1 MKNIQH
7 DTLLEQAIDIR
18 AARTLC
24 RDGWSCEQINGVL
37 KNTEITHQ
45 QFAKFQEQSK
55 ALDELQEVFG
65 PPANSLY
72 TKRTENTQSEID
84 FLNRGP
90 DAATEVLKENSWQA
104 YEISLVIQDSMF
116 VPLDEPQ
123 PQVAPSVNYYGNSGM
138 ASPPVSAIPNHNG
151 YALSDPHST
160 TQSAMASVPMQNFNH
175 SPNPNRS
182 TSSRPSRRTLK
193 RDTLIL
199 AFMAAV
205 ALALLF
211 TLL

>member
-1 MKNIQH
+1 MKQIQH
-7 DTLLEQAIDIR
+7 DALLEQAIYTR

-37 KNTEITHQ
+37 KNTEITQ
-45 QFAKFQEQSK
+45 QQYAAFQDESK
-55 ALDELQEVFG
+55 SLDELQEVFG

-72 TKRTENTQSEID
+72 ARKTAKSDQSELD

-90 DAATEVLKENSWQA
+90 DAATEVLRENDWEA

-116 VPLDEPQ
+116 VPLEEPKFM
-123 PQVAPSVNYYGNSGM
+123 PQVSNYRGSGGTALAPVAN
-138 ASPPVSAIPNHNG
+138 IPHHNG
-151 YALSDPHST
+151 YALSDPLNDPYRRT
-160 TQSAMASVPMQNFNH
+160 PQTRQ
-175 SPNPNRS
+175 
-182 TSSRPSRRTLK
+182 SRRTLK

>member
-1 MKNIQH
+1 MKQIQH
-7 DTLLEQAIDIR
+7 DALLEQAIYTR

-45 QFAKFQEQSK
+45 QYAAFQDESK

-72 TKRTENTQSEID
+72 AKPNNGADQSELD

-90 DAATEVLKENSWQA
+90 DAATEVLRENDWEA

-116 VPLDEPQ
+116 VPLDEPKLVS
-123 PQVAPSVNYYGNSGM
+123 PQANYQGGGGVAL
-138 ASPPVSAIPNHNG
+138 APVANIPNHNG
-151 YALSDPHST
+151 YALSDPLNDPYRRT
-160 TQSAMASVPMQNFNH
+160 TQ
-175 SPNPNRS
+175 NRQS
-182 TSSRPSRRTLK
+182 HRTLK

-199 AFMAAV
+199 AFMAAF

>member
-1 MKNIQH
+1 MKKIQP

-24 RDGWSCEQINGVL
+24 RDGWSCDQINDVL
-37 KNTEITHQ
+37 KNIEITHQ
-45 QFAKFQEQSK
+45 QFAAFQEQSK

-72 TKRTENTQSEID
+72 SKRHETEQSEID

-90 DAATEVLKENSWQA
+90 DAATEVLRENNWQA

-123 PQVAPSVNYYGNSGM
+123 LAPQAPYYGSREM
-138 ASPPVSAIPNHNG
+138 ASFSTATIPNHGG
-151 YALSDPHST
+151 YALSDPHSMP
-160 TQSAMASVPMQNFNH
+160 QSEMVSRAVQNFTYA
-175 SPNPNRS
+175 S
-182 TSSRPSRRTLK
+182 TQASFDPSRQSRRTLK